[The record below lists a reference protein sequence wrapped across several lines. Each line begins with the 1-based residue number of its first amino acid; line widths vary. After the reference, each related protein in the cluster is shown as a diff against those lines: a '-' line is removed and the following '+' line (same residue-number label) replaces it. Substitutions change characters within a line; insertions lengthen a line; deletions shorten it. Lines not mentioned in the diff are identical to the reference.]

1 MKKILFL
8 IKTLIFINFSTL
20 SIANTSIVYVDM
32 DKILSVSKP
41 GSFLIKQFDE
51 LDKKNIDNF
60 NQIEKNLKDKETKL
74 ISQKKILAE
83 ADFQNKINELRKE
96 VQIYNQN
103 RQKIIKDSNKKKIEN
118 TNILLRLI
126 NPILTKYSDENQ
138 ISLILKKKDIIIGKS
153 NLDITDQI
161 IELVNKDIKETKIK

>member
-74 ISQKKILAE
+74 ISQQKILAE
-83 ADFQNKINELRKE
+83 VDFQNKINELRKE